1 VTHAAPDWDVLRG
14 DISGDVILPGS
25 PEYEL
30 VRKAAIAG
38 FYDVR
43 PHIDARDRG
52 RYGHSVPPR
61 WNRAGRRLA
70 GPPQRRELASG
81 EHRPLTRQEG

>member
-25 PEYEL
+25 PEYES
-30 VRKAAIAG
+30 VRKAAIAR

-43 PHIDARDRG
+43 SHIDARDRG
-52 RYGHSVPPR
+52 RHGHSLPTR
-61 WNRAGRRLA
+61 RKRAGRSLA
-70 GPPQRRELASG
+70 GPPQRRERASG
-81 EHRPLTRQEG
+81 EPRPLTRQEG

>member
-14 DISGDVILPGS
+14 DILGDVILPGS
-25 PEYEL
+25 LEYES

-52 RYGHSVPPR
+52 RHGHSLPPR
-61 WNRAGRRLA
+61 RTRAGRSLA
-70 GPPQRRELASG
+70 GLLQRRELASG
-81 EHRPLTRQEG
+81 EPRPLTRQEG